1 MASMVMA
8 NVRLKNRSF
17 SNGILPCDIIYHNQL
32 QPVLMVER
40 CLSKHNSPN
49 QLLIARHTSLA
60 PDTLCMLEFCV
71 LDLECL
77 SL

>member
-1 MASMVMA
+1 
-8 NVRLKNRSF
+8 
-17 SNGILPCDIIYHNQL
+17 
-32 QPVLMVER
+32 MVER

-71 LDLECL
+71 LELECL